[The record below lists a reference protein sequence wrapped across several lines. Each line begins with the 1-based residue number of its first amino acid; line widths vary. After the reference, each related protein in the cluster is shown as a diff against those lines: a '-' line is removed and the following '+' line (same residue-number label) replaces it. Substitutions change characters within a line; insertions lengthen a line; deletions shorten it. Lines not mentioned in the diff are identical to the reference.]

1 MKELKNAVPEQYIC
15 KYIGVTTLLLHVL
28 PSKTIRLSPFKEM
41 NDPRETNGG
50 GFELEP
56 AVSDTPPY
64 SMSEKTEIESSFR
77 QRYKNNSFVFCAT
90 LDKKTG
96 SKEMKRGYG
105 MPRMWA
111 QYGDNHAGAC
121 LVFDRA
127 KLQSLA
133 DRKFLKDCWYDRV
146 DYDPLMLSAGV
157 GAYTFNYEEYK
168 SKGFEYF
175 KQLATQY
182 KEQLYFRKHT
192 DWQGEQEWRIATLS
206 EEGSNT
212 GLLLPYEDALKYIVL
227 GDRATENTIKA
238 VRYMYSGNI
247 HQLKYVQDKEDF
259 LLTHPSE

>member
-1 MKELKNAVPEQYIC
+1 MEELKNAVPEQYIC
-15 KYIGVTTLLLHVL
+15 KYIGVATLVLHVL

-56 AVSDTPPY
+56 AVSDPPPY
-64 SMSEKTEIESSFR
+64 DWAEQAEIQSSFR

-90 LDKKTG
+90 LDENTG
-96 SKEMKRGYG
+96 DKEMQRGYG

-121 LVFDRA
+121 LVFDRE

-133 DRKFLKDCWYDRV
+133 DRKFPKDCWYSSV
-146 DYDPLMLSAGV
+146 DYDPQMLSAGE
-157 GAYTFNYEEYK
+157 GAYTFSYEEYK
-168 SKGFEYF
+168 SNGFEYF

-182 KEQLYFRKHT
+182 KEQLYFRKHE
-192 DWQGEQEWRIATLS
+192 DWKGEQEWRITTLS
-206 EEGSNT
+206 EEGYDK
-212 GLLLPYEDALKYIVL
+212 GLLLPYEDSLKYIIL

-238 VRYMYSGNI
+238 VRYMYKGEI
-247 HQLKYVQDKEDF
+247 RQLAYKQYLEDF
-259 LLTHPSE
+259 LLTE